1 MEKTFKIYFEEELIM
16 SIGNR
21 IFLKKP
27 EAPQELLDAF
37 STIPAANISDT
48 MGRLVGMHP
57 RIKLQSAPKNP
68 INVGRALTIKTR
80 SGDNLMLHKALNM
93 AKPGDVIILSNDG
106 GESYRSLIGEIMFT
120 YLASRGAAGIIIDGP
135 IRDIDAVRKME
146 MPIYATGTNPA
157 GPYKEG
163 PGEINVPISC
173 GGISINPGDIIV
185 MDEDGVIVIPLQ
197 EAETVLKNARAFQ
210 EKDEAKLLAAQE
222 GRAKREWVDA
232 LIEKK
237 EVEILDKAWNE

>member
-1 MEKTFKIYFEEELIM
+1 M

-27 EAPQELLDAF
+27 EAPEELLKVF

-93 AKPGDVIILSNDG
+93 AKPGDVILLSNDG

-173 GGISINPGDIIV
+173 GGISVNPGDIIV

-237 EVEILDKAWNE
+237 EVEILDKTWNE

>member
-1 MEKTFKIYFEEELIM
+1 M

-222 GRAKREWVDA
+222 GRAKREWVDE

-237 EVEILDKAWNE
+237 GVEILDKAWNE

>member
-1 MEKTFKIYFEEELIM
+1 M

-93 AKPGDVIILSNDG
+93 AKPGDVIILPNDG

-222 GRAKREWVDA
+222 GRAKREWVDE

-237 EVEILDKAWNE
+237 GVEILDKAWNE

>member
-1 MEKTFKIYFEEELIM
+1 M

-57 RIKLQSAPKNP
+57 RIRLQSAPKNP

-222 GRAKREWVDA
+222 GRAKREWVDE

-237 EVEILDKAWNE
+237 GVEILDKAWNE

>member
-1 MEKTFKIYFEEELIM
+1 
-16 SIGNR
+16 
-21 IFLKKP
+21 
-27 EAPQELLDAF
+27 
-37 STIPAANISDT
+37 
-48 MGRLVGMHP
+48 MHP

>member
-1 MEKTFKIYFEEELIM
+1 M

-93 AKPGDVIILSNDG
+93 AKPDDVIILSNDG

>member
-1 MEKTFKIYFEEELIM
+1 M

-237 EVEILDKAWNE
+237 EVEILDQAWNE

>member
-1 MEKTFKIYFEEELIM
+1 
-16 SIGNR
+16 
-21 IFLKKP
+21 
-27 EAPQELLDAF
+27 
-37 STIPAANISDT
+37 NISDT

>member
-1 MEKTFKIYFEEELIM
+1 M

-93 AKPGDVIILSNDG
+93 AKPGDVLIVSNDG

-120 YLASRGAAGIIIDGP
+120 YLASTGAAGIIIDGP

-173 GGISINPGDIIV
+173 GGISVNPGDIIV

-197 EAETVLKNARAFQ
+197 EAETVLVNARAFQ
-210 EKDEAKLLAAQE
+210 QKDEAKLLAAQE
-222 GRAKREWVDA
+222 GRAKRDWVDA
-232 LIEKK
+232 LIAKK
-237 EVEILDKAWNE
+237 EVEIIDKAYNE

>member
-1 MEKTFKIYFEEELIM
+1 M
-16 SIGNR
+16 
-21 IFLKKP
+21 P
-27 EAPQELLDAF
+27 
-37 STIPAANISDT
+37 
-48 MGRLVGMHP
+48 
-57 RIKLQSAPKNP
+57 SAPFP
-68 INVGRALTIKTR
+68 PPTFLTPWAVWWDASPDQTPERSQEPHQRGRALTIKTR

-173 GGISINPGDIIV
+173 GGISINPGISS
-185 MDEDGVIVIPLQ
+185 
-197 EAETVLKNARAFQ
+197 
-210 EKDEAKLLAAQE
+210 
-222 GRAKREWVDA
+222 
-232 LIEKK
+232 
-237 EVEILDKAWNE
+237 

>member
-1 MEKTFKIYFEEELIM
+1 
-16 SIGNR
+16 
-21 IFLKKP
+21 
-27 EAPQELLDAF
+27 
-37 STIPAANISDT
+37 
-48 MGRLVGMHP
+48 
-57 RIKLQSAPKNP
+57 
-68 INVGRALTIKTR
+68 
-80 SGDNLMLHKALNM
+80 MLHKALNM

-222 GRAKREWVDA
+222 GRAKREWVDE

-237 EVEILDKAWNE
+237 GVEILDKAWNE

>member
-1 MEKTFKIYFEEELIM
+1 M

-173 GGISINPGDIIV
+173 GGISVNPGDIILADPDGIICIPRKDAAV
-185 MDEDGVIVIPLQ
+185 ILED
-197 EAETVLKNARAFQ
+197 AKKFQ
-210 EKDEAKLLAAQE
+210 AADEAKLEAAKNGTANRAWVEKSLADK
-222 GRAKREWVDA
+222 GF
-232 LIEKK
+232 
-237 EVEILDKAWNE
+237 EIIDDVYHA

>member
-1 MEKTFKIYFEEELIM
+1 MEKPFKIYFEEELIM

-222 GRAKREWVDA
+222 GRAKREWVDE

-237 EVEILDKAWNE
+237 GVEILDKAWNE

>member
-1 MEKTFKIYFEEELIM
+1 M

-93 AKPGDVIILSNDG
+93 AKPGAVIILSNDG

>member
-1 MEKTFKIYFEEELIM
+1 M

-27 EAPQELLDAF
+27 EAPQELLDAY

-57 RIKLQSAPKNP
+57 RIKLQSDPKNP

>member
-1 MEKTFKIYFEEELIM
+1 M

-57 RIKLQSAPKNP
+57 RIELQSAPKNP

>member
-1 MEKTFKIYFEEELIM
+1 M

-173 GGISINPGDIIV
+173 GGISVNPGDIIV

>member
-1 MEKTFKIYFEEELIM
+1 
-16 SIGNR
+16 
-21 IFLKKP
+21 
-27 EAPQELLDAF
+27 
-37 STIPAANISDT
+37 
-48 MGRLVGMHP
+48 
-57 RIKLQSAPKNP
+57 
-68 INVGRALTIKTR
+68 
-80 SGDNLMLHKALNM
+80 
-93 AKPGDVIILSNDG
+93 
-106 GESYRSLIGEIMFT
+106 MFT

-237 EVEILDKAWNE
+237 RSGDPGQGLERIKNSRTNPLPLMRRTETFSSRPSLFSKDD

>member
-1 MEKTFKIYFEEELIM
+1 M

-21 IFLKKP
+21 IILKKP
-27 EAPQELLDAF
+27 EAPEELLKAF
-37 STIPAANISDT
+37 STIPCANISDT

-93 AKPGDVIILSNDG
+93 AKPGDVIVLSNDG

-120 YLASRGAAGIIIDGP
+120 VLASKGAAGIIIDGP
-135 IRDIDAVRKME
+135 IRDIDAVRQME

-173 GGISINPGDIIV
+173 GGISVNPGDIIV
-185 MDEDGVIVIPLQ
+185 MDQDGVIVIPLQ

-222 GRAKREWVDA
+222 GRANRDWVDA
-232 LIEKK
+232 LIKK
-237 EVEILDKAWNE
+237 KDVEILDKAWNE

>member
-1 MEKTFKIYFEEELIM
+1 M

-27 EAPQELLDAF
+27 EAPEELLKAF
-37 STIPAANISDT
+37 STIPCANISDT

-93 AKPGDVIILSNDG
+93 AKPGDVLIVSNDG

-120 YLASRGAAGIIIDGP
+120 YLASTGAAGIIIDGP

-173 GGISINPGDIIV
+173 GGISVNPGDIIV

-232 LIEKK
+232 LIAKK
-237 EVEILDKAWNE
+237 EVEIIDKAYNE

>member
-1 MEKTFKIYFEEELIM
+1 
-16 SIGNR
+16 
-21 IFLKKP
+21 
-27 EAPQELLDAF
+27 
-37 STIPAANISDT
+37 

>member
-1 MEKTFKIYFEEELIM
+1 M

-237 EVEILDKAWNE
+237 EVEILDKAWYE

>member
-1 MEKTFKIYFEEELIM
+1 M

-27 EAPQELLDAF
+27 EAPEALLKAF
-37 STIPAANISDT
+37 STIPCANISDT

-80 SGDNLMLHKALNM
+80 SGDNLMLHKSLNM
-93 AKPGDVIILSNDG
+93 AKPGDVLIVSNDG

-120 YLASRGAAGIIIDGP
+120 YLASTGAAGIIIDGP

-157 GPYKEG
+157 GPYTEG

-173 GGISINPGDIIV
+173 GGISVNPGDIIV

-237 EVEILDKAWNE
+237 EVEIIDKAYNE

>member
-1 MEKTFKIYFEEELIM
+1 M

-120 YLASRGAAGIIIDGP
+120 YLASRGAAGITIDGP

-222 GRAKREWVDA
+222 GRAKREWVDE

-237 EVEILDKAWNE
+237 GVEILDKAWNE

>member
-1 MEKTFKIYFEEELIM
+1 
-16 SIGNR
+16 
-21 IFLKKP
+21 
-27 EAPQELLDAF
+27 
-37 STIPAANISDT
+37 
-48 MGRLVGMHP
+48 
-57 RIKLQSAPKNP
+57 
-68 INVGRALTIKTR
+68 
-80 SGDNLMLHKALNM
+80 
-93 AKPGDVIILSNDG
+93 
-106 GESYRSLIGEIMFT
+106 
-120 YLASRGAAGIIIDGP
+120 
-135 IRDIDAVRKME
+135 ME

-222 GRAKREWVDA
+222 AEPNGNGWMP
-232 LIEKK
+232 
-237 EVEILDKAWNE
+237 

>member
-1 MEKTFKIYFEEELIM
+1 M

-21 IFLKKP
+21 VFLQKP
-27 EAPQELLDAF
+27 EVAQELLDAF
-37 STIPAANISDT
+37 KTIPAANISDT

-57 RIKLQSAPKNP
+57 RIKLQSSPKDP

-93 AKPGDVIILSNDG
+93 AKPGDVLIVSNVG
-106 GESYRSLIGEIMFT
+106 GAEYRSLIGEIMFT
-120 YLASRGAAGIIIDGP
+120 YGGSKNIGGIIIDGP
-135 IRDIDAVRKME
+135 IRDIDAVRKMTY
-146 MPIYATGTNPA
+146 PIYATGTNPG

-185 MDEDGVIVIPLQ
+185 MDEDGVIVIPWQ
-197 EAETVLKNARAFQ
+197 EGETVLEAAKAFQ
-210 EKDEAKLLAAQE
+210 AQDEAKLVAAQT
-222 GRAKREWVDA
+222 GNSKREWVDKRLA
-232 LIEKK
+232 DKG
-237 EVEILDKAWNE
+237 VEIIDGMYKG

>member
-1 MEKTFKIYFEEELIM
+1 M

-237 EVEILDKAWNE
+237 EVEILDRAWNE

>member
-1 MEKTFKIYFEEELIM
+1 M

-68 INVGRALTIKTR
+68 INVGRALTIETR

>member
-1 MEKTFKIYFEEELIM
+1 M

-120 YLASRGAAGIIIDGP
+120 YLASTGAAGIVIDGP
-135 IRDIDAVRKME
+135 IRDIDAVREME
-146 MPIYATGTNPA
+146 LPIYGTGTNPA

-173 GGISINPGDIIV
+173 GGISVNPGDIIV
-185 MDEDGVIVIPLQ
+185 MDADGVIVIPLQ

-222 GRAKREWVDA
+222 GRAKRDWVDD
-232 LIEKK
+232 LIANKD
-237 EVEILDKAWNE
+237 VEIIDKAYNE

>member
-1 MEKTFKIYFEEELIM
+1 M

-197 EAETVLKNARAFQ
+197 EAETVLKNAR
-210 EKDEAKLLAAQE
+210 E
-222 GRAKREWVDA
+222 GNRHPGVRGHRPDHGTSADPGRGPCERG
-232 LIEKK
+232 L
-237 EVEILDKAWNE
+237 

>member
-1 MEKTFKIYFEEELIM
+1 M

-37 STIPAANISDT
+37 STIPASNISDT

>member
-1 MEKTFKIYFEEELIM
+1 
-16 SIGNR
+16 
-21 IFLKKP
+21 
-27 EAPQELLDAF
+27 
-37 STIPAANISDT
+37 
-48 MGRLVGMHP
+48 
-57 RIKLQSAPKNP
+57 
-68 INVGRALTIKTR
+68 
-80 SGDNLMLHKALNM
+80 MLHKALNM

-173 GGISINPGDIIV
+173 GGISINPGISS
-185 MDEDGVIVIPLQ
+185 
-197 EAETVLKNARAFQ
+197 
-210 EKDEAKLLAAQE
+210 
-222 GRAKREWVDA
+222 
-232 LIEKK
+232 
-237 EVEILDKAWNE
+237 